1 MFFFYLSIE
10 QKFFSKIFHTSF
22 IPIHLSNTL
31 RRPYNNPCVFA
42 PTAQKSNAR
51 REAAGGK

>member
-10 QKFFSKIFHTSF
+10 IKFFSKIFHTSF
-22 IPIHLSNTL
+22 IPIRLSNTL